1 MADCSETLGEL
12 DRYLDD
18 ELDSGTIREMQGHLN
33 GCVDCQQAFEFHA
46 ELRGLIRKAASDE
59 PLPSGLLDR
68 IRACFGDDSVG
79 NETPRVSD

>member
-46 ELRGLIRKAASDE
+46 ELRTLIRRAASDE
-59 PLPSGLLDR
+59 PLPPTLLDR
-68 IRACFGDDSVG
+68 IRECFGDDSVG
-79 NETPRVSD
+79 DDAR

>member
-1 MADCSETLGEL
+1 MADCSEILGEL

-46 ELRGLIRKAASDE
+46 ELRTLIRRAASDE
-59 PLPSGLLDR
+59 PLPPTLLAR
-68 IRACFGDDSVG
+68 IRECFGDDSVG
-79 NETPRVSD
+79 DDAR